1 MSESL
6 LSKTKRCYIC
16 GAIEVEKHHIFFG
29 TAKRKISDMEGCWM
43 WLCPEHHRGSSG
55 VHFDKK
61 LCRKIQAKC
70 EQEWISRNKSDEE
83 GFRRIFGRNYL

>member
-16 GAIEVEKHHIFFG
+16 GATNVEKHHIFFG
-29 TAKRKISDMEGCWM
+29 TAKRRISDVEGCWM

-61 LCRKIQAKC
+61 LCRKIQVKC

-83 GFRRIFGRNYL
+83 GFRNIFGRNYL